1 MKILVIA
8 MASMLFL
15 SANSDLMTPSEHNS
29 VHTVNRKPIIL
40 LEKKRNMH
48 KIHVIDEEKVKK
60 IIQKNTGEDVKKLKL
75 HHEGRCLCYEADTK
89 SFNLKINAM
98 SGEVMEKKRHD

>member
-8 MASMLFL
+8 IASMLFL
-15 SANSDLMTPSEHNS
+15 SANPDLMTPSEYNS
-29 VHTVNRKPIIL
+29 LHTSNRKPVII

-48 KIHVIDEEKVKK
+48 KIHAVNEDKVKE
-60 IIQKNTGEDVKKLKL
+60 IIEKNTGEDVEKLKL

-98 SGEVMEKKRHD
+98 SGEVMDKKRHD